1 MTLMLAIKEVR
12 MVKTVV
18 SQSTAYCSVTYL
30 WSFTRVELGLPADA
44 TDVELEAAAMSMMGQ
59 ITDHI
64 SHMADIY
71 HNDLEITIA

>member
-1 MTLMLAIKEVR
+1 
-12 MVKTVV
+12 MVNTTF

-30 WSFTRVELGLPADA
+30 WSFTRAELGLPADA
-44 TDVELEAAAMSMMGQ
+44 TDAELEAAATAMMEQ

-71 HNDLEITIA
+71 HNDLEITVA